1 MEQSKHAE
9 IINFA
14 FKQIRMEP
22 QISLSSGFYYGML
35 CLLFIALAIIVFL
48 ILRLNKSLTSKRA
61 MESKYRN
68 LEEMFN
74 EIQLENLDSRLNPH
88 LLKNILN
95 SVQSHAYQ
103 TYFSLDKLANVLDY
117 ILYDSRKKF
126 VTPKQ
131 EVEFA
136 LNLIEINKIK
146 LSPLFELKVKLKVN
160 ENEPL
165 YHQHLLAPFIS
176 TDLIENAFKHA
187 DLQSPGAFISIIFEF
202 NDNIFNLTVANK
214 ISEKAPI
221 KKQNSGF
228 GIEALEQ
235 RLKIIYSDHF
245 KFNTFTENNV
255 YIANLKI
262 DLFEYKAKML
272 AAGR

>member
-1 MEQSKHAE
+1 
-9 IINFA
+9 
-14 FKQIRMEP
+14 MEP
-22 QISLSSGFYYGML
+22 KVSLALWLFYGIL
-35 CLLFIALAIIVFL
+35 ILLFILIALMIYLIIE
-48 ILRLNKSLTSKRA
+48 LNKSMKIKKILEVKYQE
-61 MESKYRN
+61 MESKY
-68 LEEMFN
+68 N
-74 EIQLENLDSRLNPH
+74 EIQLDNLDSRLSPH
-88 LLKNILN
+88 LFKNILN

-103 TYFSLDKLANVLDY
+103 TYFALDKLSNVLDY
-117 ILYDSRKKF
+117 MLYDSRKKF

-187 DLQSPGAFISIIFEF
+187 DLQSQGAFISVIFEF
-202 NDNIFNLTVANK
+202 NDNTFKLTVANR

-221 KKQNSGF
+221 KKEKGGF
-228 GIEALEQ
+228 GTEALEQ
-235 RLKIIYSDHF
+235 RLKIIYNDHF
-245 KFNTFTENNV
+245 KFDRFTEDNV
-255 YIANLKI
+255 YIAHLTI
-262 DLFEYKAKML
+262 DLLEYKAKML